1 MKCRA
6 AVLHEIGQAWQ
17 IEEISIDALK
27 AGEVLVQ
34 WKVAGMCH
42 SDEHLVTGD
51 LVPPAQM
58 LAANGLDP
66 DTRVLTQAQHFLV
79 PGL

>member
-27 AGEVLVQ
+27 VGEVLVQ

-58 LAANGLDP
+58 LE
-66 DTRVLTQAQHFLV
+66 RLV
-79 PGL
+79 AIDATK